1 MCKSNL
7 QSASSPL
14 YSHLRKHKHTHTNTP
29 NIPRTLS
36 HTQKQL
42 CRYGVSKSIDYFFLF
57 RVWSLWCCGVGVYIF
72 YLLHEINLNLDTNI
86 PTQYAITPSPPIHA
100 QTQIPDSPRKKVQVQ
115 GQTPCMFAH
124 THTYTPQLPTQ
135 HRWTPFLNVPPPVQP
150 LFLSHLTFR
159 LLSSCCLLVELLSSF
174 SCGIWASFFFLLLHG
189 QSAKNSVNGTE
200 NKWALSSL
208 SSLLSIFCCLSM
220 LYPGPMP
227 DVSTSPDYFHSLYQ
241 RTALSWLLREAFY
254 TCRTYFHT
262 WIYPT
267 NVIHSIVD
275 MISFLFLQI

>member
-29 NIPRTLS
+29 NTPRTLS

-42 CRYGVSKSIDYFFLF
+42 CRYGVSKSIDYFFCF
-57 RVWSLWCCGVGVYIF
+57 VCGHCGVVVLVFTFFTFCTKSTWTWTQTSLPNMQSHSLPLFMHKRRYQIT
-72 YLLHEINLNLDTNI
+72 HEKK
-86 PTQYAITPSPPIHA
+86 SKCRGRHHA
-100 QTQIPDSPRKKVQVQ
+100 CLP
-115 GQTPCMFAH
+115 
-124 THTYTPQLPTQ
+124 THTLTHHNSPTQ

-174 SCGIWASFFFLLLHG
+174 SCGIWASFFFFCSTDNQQRTVLMEPRTSEL
-189 QSAKNSVNGTE
+189 
-200 NKWALSSL
+200 
-208 SSLLSIFCCLSM
+208 SLLSLLSSQFFCCLSM

-227 DVSTSPDYFHSLYQ
+227 DVSTSPGYFHSLYQ

-254 TCRTYFHT
+254 TCWTYFYT

-267 NVIHSIVD
+267 NMIHSIVD